1 LKTLDRGYRVS
12 QYLTP
17 EFFDQAYVRT
27 SRIDF
32 DMFSDYCWRRDP
44 VHLVPPTDEEYQAY
58 ILSRVEQ
65 YVDEK
70 GLDFKEYMEK
80 ISKTSFKID
89 KARFFR
95 NEISDILGKPNRPKR
110 LHIEAPRLHAKT
122 THVAV
127 KYPLWRWGRDQNLR
141 IFVISKTAML
151 AEAIVGEIK
160 SNIESNE
167 RLQQVFPDLKPD
179 TPWTNAE
186 FRIRRSQIMKEN
198 SAKGIGLF
206 GSVTGF
212 HADII
217 ILDDPFDQKE
227 TRTEGQRLK
236 IVEFIKKVIIS
247 VLEPEPVGEIIY
259 IGTRWHY
266 DDYWGNL
273 LARSISVGGD
283 VFCKVYK
290 AINYV
295 DPEDTASC
303 EYALWPQK
311 WPLAAL
317 AQRKIDIGTPNFNC
331 LYQNDPRGLEG
342 IFFKDKWITW
352 YDPAIL
358 DTIPDLYLFQGV
370 DPAIGESPES
380 KQTSIFTIVLDPR
393 KMDIYMIDN
402 YAEKMDFPT
411 QLKKIY
417 EYSIR
422 DVWPG
427 FLHAK
432 RKLKPVKI
440 GVESNAYQ
448 KALSRTAQ
456 MEALPVV
463 ECHTTLGKPD
473 RMLSLQPHFE
483 SGRIKWP
490 NPNLLG
496 FEPTWLEPLKM
507 EFLSFPRGKYTDRLD
522 SLDFAIEV
530 ADSSGA
536 GELTAFFG

>member
-1 LKTLDRGYRVS
+1 MS

-17 EFFDQAYVRT
+17 DFVDQLAIRA
-27 SRIDF
+27 SRDNF

-44 VHLVPPTDEEYQAY
+44 GHLVPPTDEEYQAY
-58 ILSRVEQ
+58 VLSRIEQ
-65 YVDEK
+65 YVDKK

-89 KARFFR
+89 KVRFFR
-95 NEISDILGKPNRPKR
+95 NEISDILGSPYRPR
-110 LHIEAPRLHAKT
+110 RIHIEAPREHAKT

-127 KYPLWRWGRDQNLR
+127 KYPLWRWGHDQNLR
-141 IFVISKTAML
+141 IFVISKTATL

-160 SNIESNE
+160 SNIDVNE
-167 RLQQVFPDLKPD
+167 RLQRVFPQLQPSK
-179 TPWTNAE
+179 PWTSSV
-186 FRIRRSQIMKEN
+186 FRLRRTRIMKTD

-206 GSVTGF
+206 GSITGF
-212 HADII
+212 RADII

-227 TRTEGQRLK
+227 TRTEGQRAK
-236 IVEFIKKVIIS
+236 IVEFIEKVVFTI
-247 VLEPEPVGEIIY
+247 LEPEGEVIY

-273 LARSISVGGD
+273 LAKAIEAGGN
-283 VFCKVYK
+283 VFCKIYK
-290 AINYV
+290 SINYV

-311 WPLAAL
+311 WPLEAL
-317 AQRKIDIGTPNFNC
+317 YQRRSDIGTPNFNC

-358 DTIPDLYLFQGV
+358 NTIPDLYLFQGV

-380 KQTSIFTIVLDPR
+380 KQTSIFTIALDPR

-417 EYSIR
+417 EYSKR
-422 DVWPG
+422 DTWPG

-432 RKLKPVKI
+432 RKLKPLKI
-440 GVESNAYQ
+440 GIESNAYQ

-490 NPNLLG
+490 NPKLLG